1 MNTFSTALFLH
12 IIGSLGVSAALGV
25 EWIGMSQ
32 IQRMTVPKE
41 IFAILQIVKST
52 NRLGFIS
59 MLVTVMTGF
68 YMVLEAIGFVP
79 WIIVVLAALFLV
91 IALSRTLTA
100 PRMTAIGRTL
110 TTEKDPVS
118 QAFRDLVNDP
128 VLWISLYTRVTI
140 VLGIIFLKI
149 ATPGWV
155 GSLLTIS
162 IAILLGIA
170 SALARFRTV
179 RARKASADT
188 GSD

>member
-12 IIGSLGVSAALGV
+12 IIGSLGVCAALGV

-32 IQRMTVPKE
+32 IQWMTVPRE
-41 IFAILQIVKST
+41 IFAILQIIKST

-100 PRMTAIGRTL
+100 PRMAAIGRTL
-110 TTEKDPVS
+110 T
-118 QAFRDLVNDP
+118 
-128 VLWISLYTRVTI
+128 
-140 VLGIIFLKI
+140 
-149 ATPGWV
+149 
-155 GSLLTIS
+155 
-162 IAILLGIA
+162 
-170 SALARFRTV
+170 
-179 RARKASADT
+179 
-188 GSD
+188 